1 MRPIVFC
8 TLVIVVATVLWPG
21 SNIAAAGEDVHGW
34 QAPADQVVSTPVS
47 AMLSG
52 ERDTYEG
59 TLRVFV
65 TEIIGRWND
74 WDGNPFHNAFLSFA
88 LEEDFTLNETDSLTW
103 QLGWN
108 GNDYFDVHGV
118 SYGDIEESN
127 IKVIAAV
134 FDSDSYTGYS
144 DPPSD
149 HPFAVH
155 EVDATAAAVCGKTGY
170 NLNTSDFTHSVFVQD
185 AGSLG

>member
-1 MRPIVFC
+1 MRPIVIC
-8 TLVIVVATVLWPG
+8 VLAILAASALWYG
-21 SNIAAAGEDVHGW
+21 SNIAAAGEDVHWW
-34 QAPADQVVSTPVS
+34 QAPADQVISTPVP

-59 TLRVFV
+59 TIRVFV

-74 WDGNPFHNAFLSFA
+74 CDGDPFHNAFLSFA
-88 LEEDFTLNETDSLTW
+88 LQEDFALNETDSLTW
-103 QLGWN
+103 QVEWN
-108 GNDYFDVHGV
+108 GNDYFNVHGV
-118 SYGDIEESN
+118 SFGDIEESN

-144 DPPSD
+144 NPPSD

-155 EVDATAAAVCGKTGY
+155 EVDATAAAECGRTGY
-170 NLNTSDFTHSVFVQD
+170 NLITSDFTHSVFVQD
-185 AGSLG
+185 AGFNR

>member
-1 MRPIVFC
+1 MRPIVIC
-8 TLVIVVATVLWPG
+8 VLAILAASALWYG
-21 SNIAAAGEDVHGW
+21 SNIAAAGEDVHWW
-34 QAPADQVVSTPVS
+34 QAPADQVISTPVP

-59 TLRVFV
+59 TIRVFV

-74 WDGNPFHNAFLSFA
+74 CDGDPFHNAFLSFA
-88 LEEDFTLNETDSLTW
+88 LQEDFALNETDSLTW
-103 QLGWN
+103 QVEWN
-108 GNDYFDVHGV
+108 GNDYFNVHGV
-118 SYGDIEESN
+118 SFGDIEESN

-144 DPPSD
+144 NPPSD

-155 EVDATAAAVCGKTGY
+155 EVDATAAAECGRTGY
-170 NLNTSDFTHSVFVQD
+170 NLITSDFTHSVFVQD
-185 AGSLG
+185 AGTPG